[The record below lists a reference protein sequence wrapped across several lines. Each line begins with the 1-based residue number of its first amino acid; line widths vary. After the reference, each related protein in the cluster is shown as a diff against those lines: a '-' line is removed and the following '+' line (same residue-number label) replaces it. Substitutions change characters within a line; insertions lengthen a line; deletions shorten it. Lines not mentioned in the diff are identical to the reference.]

1 MDYKLY
7 RLNLDTFSTR
17 VNENFRK
24 NGGKE
29 QIFYSMNRDIEKML
43 SVTAEIYDQKQ
54 ERYKPMECM
63 GKGMRSIYLLSLLET
78 CKETR
83 KGEPS
88 LILMENPD
96 LLSDFNSRQIRQMY
110 QGENGYSRVCE
121 KTDISAVLDNLGYSA
136 GDLMNV
142 NFVFILEGKQDKSR
156 LPLLL
161 KKYYSEIYESD
172 ISEGSFSDDPG
183 RRWKGQRDAET
194 SAL

>member
-1 MDYKLY
+1 MEYKLY

-54 ERYKPMECM
+54 ERYKPIECM

-96 LLSDFNSRQIRQMY
+96 LLSDFNSRRSVRCIRERMDIPESVRRQ
-110 QGENGYSRVCE
+110 
-121 KTDISAVLDNLGYSA
+121 ISARCWIIWG
-136 GDLMNV
+136 
-142 NFVFILEGKQDKSR
+142 IQ
-156 LPLLL
+156 
-161 KKYYSEIYESD
+161 
-172 ISEGSFSDDPG
+172 PG
-183 RRWKGQRDAET
+183 I
-194 SAL
+194 